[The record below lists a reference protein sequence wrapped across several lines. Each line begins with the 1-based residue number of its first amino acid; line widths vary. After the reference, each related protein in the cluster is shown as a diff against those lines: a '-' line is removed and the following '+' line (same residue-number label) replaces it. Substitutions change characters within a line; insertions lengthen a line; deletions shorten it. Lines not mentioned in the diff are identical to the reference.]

1 MLWECMET
9 ATNQIRMLIAEDD
22 EILGTMLRDFLQKPE
37 RELQVKKNGQEAI
50 RDFKNQPYDIVIAD
64 LMLPGADGLQV
75 LKEVKARYPECEVII
90 ITGYASLD
98 TAIQAIRGGAYDYI
112 RKPFKLEELEVAVKN
127 ASEKILLIR
136 ENRHLLQK
144 LKDTMGE
151 MEGLHRAWDEFLAQT
166 VRRGSPPV
174 GAFSET
180 DLNITLK
187 QLPPDFDLTRKEFQ
201 EKALNI
207 LDRLTS
213 LRQQDLIGEEEFL
226 SFKKVLLEKIK

>member
-1 MLWECMET
+1 MET
-9 ATNQIRMLIAEDD
+9 AKSQIRMLIAEDD

-127 ASEKILLIR
+127 ASEKIVLIR

-213 LRQQDLIGEEEFL
+213 LRQQDLIGEEEFV

>member
-1 MLWECMET
+1 MET
-9 ATNQIRMLIAEDD
+9 APNQIRMLIAEDD

-37 RELQVKKNGQEAI
+37 RALQVKKNGQEAI

-151 MEGLHRAWDEFLAQT
+151 MDGLHRAWDEFLAQT
-166 VRRGSPPV
+166 VKRGAPPA

-201 EKALNI
+201 EKAVNI
-207 LDRLTS
+207 LDRLTA

>member
-1 MLWECMET
+1 MEIT
-9 ATNQIRMLIAEDD
+9 KNLIRMLIAEDD
-22 EILGTMLRDFLQKPE
+22 EILGTMLREFLQKPE

-50 RDFKNQPYDIVIAD
+50 RDFIHQPYDIVIAD

-151 MEGLHRAWDEFLAQT
+151 MDGLHRAWDEFLAQT
-166 VRRGSPPV
+166 VQRDSKPNGP
-174 GAFSET
+174 FSEA

-187 QLPPDFDLTRKEFQ
+187 QRPPDFDLTRKEFQ

-207 LDRLTS
+207 LDRLTN
-213 LRQQDLIGEEEFL
+213 LRKQDLIGEEEFL
-226 SFKKVLLEKIK
+226 SFKQILLEKIK

>member
-1 MLWECMET
+1 MEIT
-9 ATNQIRMLIAEDD
+9 NNQIRMLIAEDD
-22 EILGTMLRDFLQKPE
+22 EILGSMLRDFLQRPE

-50 RDFKNQPYDIVIAD
+50 RDFIHQPYDIVIAD

-151 MEGLHRAWDEFLAQT
+151 MDGLHQAWDAFLAQT
-166 VRRGSPPV
+166 LQRDSKPAGP
-174 GAFSET
+174 FSEA

-201 EKALNI
+201 EKALTI
-207 LDRLTS
+207 LDRLTK
-213 LRQQDLIGEEEFL
+213 LRKQDLIGEEEFL
-226 SFKKVLLEKIK
+226 SFKQILLEKIR

>member
-1 MLWECMET
+1 MET
-9 ATNQIRMLIAEDD
+9 TRNQIRMLIAEDD
-22 EILGTMLRDFLQKPE
+22 EILGTMLREFLQKPE

-50 RDFKNQPYDIVIAD
+50 RDFINQPYDIVIAD

-151 MEGLHRAWDEFLAQT
+151 MDGLHQAWDEFLAQT
-166 VRRGSPPV
+166 VQRDSRPAGP
-174 GAFSET
+174 FSEA

-201 EKALNI
+201 EKALII

-213 LRQQDLIGEEEFL
+213 LRKQDLIGEEEFL
-226 SFKKVLLEKIK
+226 SFKQILLEKIR

>member
-1 MLWECMET
+1 MEIT
-9 ATNQIRMLIAEDD
+9 NNQIRMLIAEDD
-22 EILGTMLRDFLQKPE
+22 EILGSMLRDFLQRPE
-37 RELQVKKNGQEAI
+37 RELRVKKNGQEAI
-50 RDFKNQPYDIVIAD
+50 RDFIDQPYDIVIAD

-151 MEGLHRAWDEFLAQT
+151 MDGLHQAWDAFLAQT
-166 VRRGSPPV
+166 LQRDSKPAGP
-174 GAFSET
+174 FSEA
-180 DLNITLK
+180 DLIITLK

-201 EKALNI
+201 EKALTI
-207 LDRLTS
+207 LDRLTK
-213 LRQQDLIGEEEFL
+213 LRKQDLIGEEEFL
-226 SFKKVLLEKIK
+226 SFKQILLEKIR

>member
-1 MLWECMET
+1 MEIT
-9 ATNQIRMLIAEDD
+9 NNQIRMLIAEDD
-22 EILGTMLRDFLQKPE
+22 EILGSMLRDFLQRPE

-50 RDFKNQPYDIVIAD
+50 RDFTNQPYDIVIAD

-151 MEGLHRAWDEFLAQT
+151 MDGLHQAWDEFLAQT
-166 VRRGSPPV
+166 VQRDSKPTGP
-174 GAFSET
+174 FSEA

-201 EKALNI
+201 EKALII
-207 LDRLTS
+207 LGRLTN
-213 LRQQDLIGEEEFL
+213 LRKQDLIGEEEFL
-226 SFKKVLLEKIK
+226 SFKQILLEKIR

>member
-1 MLWECMET
+1 MEG
-9 ATNQIRMLIAEDD
+9 AKNQIRMLIAEDD
-22 EILGTMLRDFLQKPE
+22 EILGAMLRDFLQKPE

-50 RDFKNQPYDIVIAD
+50 RDFIHQPYDIVIAD

-151 MEGLHRAWDEFLAQT
+151 MDGLHRAWDEFLAQT
-166 VRRGSPPV
+166 LQRDSQPAGP
-174 GAFSET
+174 FSEA
-180 DLNITLK
+180 DLNVTLK
-187 QLPPDFDLTRKEFQ
+187 QRPPDFDLTRKEFQ

-207 LDRLTS
+207 LDRLTR
-213 LRQQDLIGEEEFL
+213 LRKQDLIGEEEFL
-226 SFKKVLLEKIK
+226 SFKQILLEKIR

>member
-1 MLWECMET
+1 
-9 ATNQIRMLIAEDD
+9 
-22 EILGTMLRDFLQKPE
+22 
-37 RELQVKKNGQEAI
+37 
-50 RDFKNQPYDIVIAD
+50 
-64 LMLPGADGLQV
+64 MLPGADGLQV

-166 VRRGSPPV
+166 VKRGSPPA
-174 GAFSET
+174 GSFSET

-201 EKALNI
+201 EKAVNI
-207 LDRLTS
+207 LDRLTA
-213 LRQQDLIGEEEFL
+213 LRKQDLIGEEEFL
-226 SFKKVLLEKIK
+226 SFKKVLTEKIR

>member
-1 MLWECMET
+1 MENT
-9 ATNQIRMLIAEDD
+9 HSQIRMLIAEDD

-37 RELQVKKNGQEAI
+37 RELQVRKNGQEAI
-50 RDFKNQPYDIVIAD
+50 RDFKKQPYDIVIAD

-151 MEGLHRAWDEFLAQT
+151 MDGLHRAWDEFLAQT
-166 VRRGSPPV
+166 VRRGSPAV
-174 GAFSET
+174 GSFSET

-226 SFKKVLLEKIK
+226 SFQKSSLGED

>member
-1 MLWECMET
+1 MEIT
-9 ATNQIRMLIAEDD
+9 KNQIRMLIAEDD
-22 EILGTMLRDFLQKPE
+22 EILGSMLRDFLQKPE
-37 RELQVKKNGQEAI
+37 RALQVKKNGQEAI
-50 RDFKNQPYDIVIAD
+50 RDFINQPYDIVIAD

-151 MEGLHRAWDEFLAQT
+151 MDGLHQAWDEFLAQT
-166 VRRGSPPV
+166 VQRDSKPAGP
-174 GAFSET
+174 FSEA

-207 LDRLTS
+207 LDRLTN
-213 LRQQDLIGEEEFL
+213 LRKQDLIGEEEFL
-226 SFKKVLLEKIK
+226 SFKQILLEKIR

>member
-1 MLWECMET
+1 MEI
-9 ATNQIRMLIAEDD
+9 TNSLIRMLIAEDD

-37 RELQVKKNGQEAI
+37 RELQVKKNGLEAI

-151 MEGLHRAWDEFLAQT
+151 MDGLHRAWDEFLAQT
-166 VRRGSPPV
+166 VQRDSKPAGP
-174 GAFSET
+174 FSEA
-180 DLNITLK
+180 DLNVTLK
-187 QLPPDFDLTRKEFQ
+187 QRPPDFDLTRKEFQ
-201 EKALNI
+201 GKALSI
-207 LDRLTS
+207 LDRLTN
-213 LRQQDLIGEEEFL
+213 LRKQDLIGEEEFL
-226 SFKKVLLEKIK
+226 SFKQILLEKIK

>member
-1 MLWECMET
+1 MET
-9 ATNQIRMLIAEDD
+9 TRNQIRMLIAEDD
-22 EILGTMLRDFLQKPE
+22 EILGSMLRDFLQKPE
-37 RELQVKKNGQEAI
+37 RALQVKKNGQEAI
-50 RDFKNQPYDIVIAD
+50 RDFNNQPYDIVIAD

-151 MEGLHRAWDEFLAQT
+151 MDGLHQAWDEFLAQT
-166 VRRGSPPV
+166 VQRDSRPAGP
-174 GAFSET
+174 FSEA

-201 EKALNI
+201 EKALII

-213 LRQQDLIGEEEFL
+213 LRKQDLIGEEEFL
-226 SFKKVLLEKIK
+226 SFKQILLEKIR

>member
-1 MLWECMET
+1 MEIT
-9 ATNQIRMLIAEDD
+9 NNQIRMLIAEDD
-22 EILGTMLRDFLQKPE
+22 EILGSMLRDFLQRPE

-50 RDFKNQPYDIVIAD
+50 RDFSNQPYDIVIAD

-151 MEGLHRAWDEFLAQT
+151 MDGLHQAWDEFLAQT
-166 VRRGSPPV
+166 VQRDSKPAGP
-174 GAFSET
+174 FSEA

-201 EKALNI
+201 EKALII
-207 LDRLTS
+207 LGRLTN
-213 LRQQDLIGEEEFL
+213 LRKQDLIGEEEFL
-226 SFKKVLLEKIK
+226 SFKQILLEKIK

>member
-1 MLWECMET
+1 MET
-9 ATNQIRMLIAEDD
+9 TRNQIRMLIAEDD
-22 EILGTMLRDFLQKPE
+22 EILGTMLREFLQKPE

-50 RDFKNQPYDIVIAD
+50 RDFINQPYDIVIAD

-151 MEGLHRAWDEFLAQT
+151 MDGLHQAWDEFLAQT
-166 VRRGSPPV
+166 VQRDSRPAGP
-174 GAFSET
+174 FSEA

-201 EKALNI
+201 EKALII
-207 LDRLTS
+207 LDRLTK
-213 LRQQDLIGEEEFL
+213 LRKQDLIGEEEFL
-226 SFKKVLLEKIK
+226 SFKQILLEKIK

>member
-1 MLWECMET
+1 VLMET
-9 ATNQIRMLIAEDD
+9 TKNQIRLLIAEDD
-22 EILGTMLRDFLQKPE
+22 EILGTMLREFLQKPE

-50 RDFKNQPYDIVIAD
+50 RDFINQPYDIVIAD

-151 MEGLHRAWDEFLAQT
+151 MDGLHRAWDEFLAQT
-166 VRRGSPPV
+166 VQRDSKPAGP
-174 GAFSET
+174 FSEA

-187 QLPPDFDLTRKEFQ
+187 QRPPDFDLTRKEFQ

-207 LDRLTS
+207 LDRLTK
-213 LRQQDLIGEEEFL
+213 LREQDLIVEEEFL
-226 SFKKVLLEKIK
+226 SFKQILLEKIR

>member
-1 MLWECMET
+1 MET
-9 ATNQIRMLIAEDD
+9 TKSQIRMLIAEDD

-151 MEGLHRAWDEFLAQT
+151 MDGLHRAWDEFLAQT
-166 VRRGSPPV
+166 VLRRSPPA
-174 GAFSET
+174 GSFSET
-180 DLNITLK
+180 DLNITLN
-187 QLPPDFDLTRKEFQ
+187 QLPPDFDLNRKEFQ

-207 LDRLTS
+207 LERLTT

>member
-1 MLWECMET
+1 MEIT
-9 ATNQIRMLIAEDD
+9 NNQIRMLIAEDD
-22 EILGTMLRDFLQKPE
+22 EILGSMLRDFLQRPE

-50 RDFKNQPYDIVIAD
+50 RDFTNQPYDIVIAD

-151 MEGLHRAWDEFLAQT
+151 MDGLHQAWDEFLAQT
-166 VRRGSPPV
+166 VQRDSKPAGP
-174 GAFSET
+174 FSEA

-201 EKALNI
+201 EKALII
-207 LDRLTS
+207 LGRLTN
-213 LRQQDLIGEEEFL
+213 LRKQDLIGEEEFL
-226 SFKKVLLEKIK
+226 SFKQILLEKIK

>member
-1 MLWECMET
+1 MET
-9 ATNQIRMLIAEDD
+9 TRNQIRMLIAEDD
-22 EILGTMLRDFLQKPE
+22 EILGTMLREFLQKPE

-50 RDFKNQPYDIVIAD
+50 RDFNNQPYDIVIAD

-151 MEGLHRAWDEFLAQT
+151 MDGLHQAWDEFLAQT
-166 VRRGSPPV
+166 VQRDSRPAGP
-174 GAFSET
+174 FSEA

-201 EKALNI
+201 EKALII

-213 LRQQDLIGEEEFL
+213 LRKQDLIGEEEFL
-226 SFKKVLLEKIK
+226 SFKQILLEKIR

>member
-1 MLWECMET
+1 MET

>member
-1 MLWECMET
+1 MEIT
-9 ATNQIRMLIAEDD
+9 RNQIRMLIAEDD
-22 EILGTMLRDFLQKPE
+22 EILGSMLRDFLQKPE
-37 RELQVKKNGQEAI
+37 RALQVKKNGQEAI
-50 RDFKNQPYDIVIAD
+50 RDFNNQPYDIVIAD

-151 MEGLHRAWDEFLAQT
+151 MDGLHQAWDEFLAQT
-166 VRRGSPPV
+166 VQRDSKPAGP
-174 GAFSET
+174 FSEA

-201 EKALNI
+201 EKALII
-207 LDRLTS
+207 LDRLTK
-213 LRQQDLIGEEEFL
+213 LRKQDLIGEEEFL
-226 SFKKVLLEKIK
+226 SFKQILLEKIR

>member
-1 MLWECMET
+1 MEI
-9 ATNQIRMLIAEDD
+9 TNNLIRMLIAEDD
-22 EILGTMLRDFLQKPE
+22 EILGSMLRDFLQRPE

-50 RDFKNQPYDIVIAD
+50 RDFINQPYDIVIAD

-144 LKDTMGE
+144 LKETMGE
-151 MEGLHRAWDEFLAQT
+151 MDGLHQAWDEFLAQT
-166 VRRGSPPV
+166 VQRDSRPAGP
-174 GAFSET
+174 FSEA

-201 EKALNI
+201 EKALII
-207 LDRLTS
+207 LDRLTN
-213 LRQQDLIGEEEFL
+213 LRKQDLIGEEEFL
-226 SFKKVLLEKIK
+226 SFKQILLEKIR

>member
-1 MLWECMET
+1 
-9 ATNQIRMLIAEDD
+9 
-22 EILGTMLRDFLQKPE
+22 MLREFLQKPE

-50 RDFKNQPYDIVIAD
+50 RDFIHQPYDIVIAD

-151 MEGLHRAWDEFLAQT
+151 MDGLHRAWDEFLAQT
-166 VRRGSPPV
+166 VPRDSKPAGP
-174 GAFSET
+174 FSEAE
-180 DLNITLK
+180 LNITLK
-187 QLPPDFDLTRKEFQ
+187 QLPPDFDVTRKEFQ

-207 LDRLTS
+207 LDRLTN
-213 LRQQDLIGEEEFL
+213 LRKQDLIGEEEFL
-226 SFKKVLLEKIK
+226 SFKQILLEKIK